1 MNTSIKTSAAIEHI
15 YEASYKPEYW
25 PIALEKIAD
34 YTNSYSAALV
44 YQDNEL
50 KRAGG
55 SYAYNISDENITRYN
70 SYGGINPNVLIL
82 AENMPVGTAAAIDHI
97 IPDRNNLE
105 KAYGDKYCQLIEAM
119 DLYCLGGAI
128 LFMDE
133 TRTAGIGIQRTQS
146 MGVWEQSDIDNLTIL
161 VPHIQRATNIQKEF
175 LRFQTR
181 ELAFRKG
188 LNELLM
194 GLILFDKE
202 LQVIYVNP
210 VAKSI
215 LDKHPAIKMKN
226 NKIYAY
232 NQEQTAKIHSAL
244 ITAIASKPEPSAEIA
259 GTSMGLKHPDCA
271 TTLPLNI
278 SPVQGVL
285 QGFETEHNH
294 AHAVI
299 CFSDPGMTHP
309 IKADKLSD
317 IYELTPAEAQVAIA
331 IANGINTEKIASMN
345 DVAISTI
352 RSQLKA
358 IYLKLGINSQ
368 AELVKILLTGPF
380 NGCL

>member
-1 MNTSIKTSAAIEHI
+1 MNASIKTSTVIEHI

-25 PIALEKIAD
+25 PIALEKVAN

-50 KRAGG
+50 ERAGG
-55 SYAYNISDENITRYN
+55 SYAYNISSENVTRYN
-70 SYGGINPNVLIL
+70 AYGGINPNVLIL
-82 AENMPVGTAAAIDHI
+82 AENMPLGTAAAIDHI
-97 IPDRNNLE
+97 IPERNELE
-105 KAYGDKYCQLIEAM
+105 KAYGDKYCQLIKAM
-119 DLYCLGGAI
+119 GLYYLGGAI
-128 LFMDE
+128 LFMDK

-146 MGVWEQSDIDNLTIL
+146 MGVWEQSDIDNLNIL
-161 VPHIQRATNIQKEF
+161 VPHIQRAMKIQKEF

-194 GLILFDKE
+194 GLILFDKG

-210 VAKSI
+210 VAESI

-226 NKIYAY
+226 NNIYAY
-232 NQEQTAKIHSAL
+232 DQEHTAKIHSAL
-244 ITAIASKPEPSAEIA
+244 ITAISSKSDTALAST

-278 SPVQGVL
+278 SPVHGVL
-285 QGFETEHNH
+285 QGFETAHSH
-294 AHAVI
+294 AHAVM
-299 CFSDPGMTHP
+299 CFSDPGMTHL
-309 IKADKLSD
+309 IEADKLTD
-317 IYELTPAEAQVAIA
+317 VYALTPAEAQVAIS
-331 IANGINTEKIASMN
+331 IANGINAEKIASMN
-345 DVAISTI
+345 NLAISTI

-358 IYLKLGINSQ
+358 IYRKLGINSQ

-380 NGCL
+380 NRCL